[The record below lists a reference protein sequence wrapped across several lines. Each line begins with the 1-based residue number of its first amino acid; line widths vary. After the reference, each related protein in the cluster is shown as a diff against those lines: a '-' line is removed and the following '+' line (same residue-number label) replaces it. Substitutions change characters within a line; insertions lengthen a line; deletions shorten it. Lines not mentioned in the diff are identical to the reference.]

1 MKHALVVCHPGERS
15 FTSAMADAFAGAL
28 REAGHEVLLRDLYQM
43 DFDPRLQADEIPA
56 ASGFGP
62 RDDVKAERALL
73 KDVTSFVFFYP
84 VWFNAPPA
92 MIKGYIDRV
101 FGMGFGYGM
110 GHGGNEPL
118 LTGRSLISVTSSGAP
133 KSWMVETGA
142 WDAMRK
148 LFDEHVAAMC
158 GLRVLD
164 HIHFGAIAPNITRE
178 SVQGCVEEA
187 RAAAIRYFGH
197 KTEG

>member
-1 MKHALVVCHPGERS
+1 
-15 FTSAMADAFAGAL
+15 
-28 REAGHEVLLRDLYQM
+28 
-43 DFDPRLQADEIPA
+43 
-56 ASGFGP
+56 
-62 RDDVKAERALL
+62 
-73 KDVTSFVFFYP
+73 
-84 VWFNAPPA
+84 
-92 MIKGYIDRV
+92 
-101 FGMGFGYGM
+101 
-110 GHGGNEPL
+110 
-118 LTGRSLISVTSSGAP
+118 
-133 KSWMVETGA
+133 
-142 WDAMRK
+142 MRK